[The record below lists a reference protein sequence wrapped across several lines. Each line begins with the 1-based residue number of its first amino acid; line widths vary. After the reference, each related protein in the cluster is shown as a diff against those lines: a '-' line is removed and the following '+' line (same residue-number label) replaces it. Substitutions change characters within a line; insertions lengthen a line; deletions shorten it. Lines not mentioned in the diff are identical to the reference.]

1 LSGAAP
7 FTLRPRQSSLKV
19 LGLRPS
25 RRLRLFRNEMLAG
38 ERYRPASFWCLWRL
52 GHSKPSQR
60 MNAHFS
66 AIEPWP
72 FNENFTGVWGPAQT
86 KQPVNSCEF
95 DAQWRELKVPSGIYQ
110 PALTSTHGPSRGGR
124 WTPKDGAPE
133 SHLGLP
139 WPVASDQQHQNQ
151 AEVQPESSEHVR
163 LSEGLAERL
172 GSLEKPAPSHVR
184 EAGNP
189 VRYPRELTSRPRRKA
204 RSPADTSNLPITAS
218 GQNDRDLAGGQMGR
232 RAVVQRRCRSLRAD
246 QY

>member
-1 LSGAAP
+1 MAGTTSQTRVSTWVLSLLSGAAP

-95 DAQWRELKVPSGIYQ
+95 DAQWRGLKVPSGIYQ
-110 PALTSTHGPSRGGR
+110 PALTSTHGSSRRGR

-139 WPVASDQQHQNQ
+139 WPVTSDQQHQNQ

-163 LSEGLAERL
+163 LKECPAERL
-172 GSLEKPAPSHVR
+172 GPPWKSTSGGARKPFR
-184 EAGNP
+184 T
-189 VRYPRELTSRPRRKA
+189 PRKFALKPRR
-204 RSPADTSNLPITAS
+204 TAS
-218 GQNDRDLAGGQMGR
+218 LPRQNCCSMRTLSVYSVRKPG
-232 RAVVQRRCRSLRAD
+232 L
-246 QY
+246 